1 MNYFSHDSNARND
14 ERIIRLRMKHGA
26 AGYGVFFMLLELL
39 RNAKGY
45 MCATDYKAISYE
57 LSVDAALVRAV
68 VEDFNLFLFTND
80 HSFFFSSS
88 LLQNMKRK
96 DEVSRA
102 RSAAGKRGGRPR
114 KQFPTASPI
123 SSPAGA
129 IAHSASSPPA
139 GANAHYASPNIN
151 SFLGQSDQECIC
163 MKFHISK
170 SELSE
175 RYAQFVLDCKCRK
188 TEHADNRD
196 TINHFNDWLRIVLEA
211 EKTKAYEQSERA
223 NKANKRRGIQTTTPQ
238 TKDYNEAF

>member
-1 MNYFSHDSNARND
+1 MNYFPHDSNARND

-57 LSVDAALVRAV
+57 LRVDAALVRAV

-88 LLQNMKRK
+88 LLQSMKRK

-114 KQFPTASPI
+114 KQTP
-123 SSPAGA
+123 
-129 IAHSASSPPA
+129 HA
-139 GANAHYASPNIN
+139 GANAHSASPNIN
-151 SFLGQSDQECIC
+151 SFLGKSDQECIC
-163 MKFHISK
+163 MKFHISM

-188 TEHADNRD
+188 TEHADLRD
-196 TINHFNDWLRIVLEA
+196 TLNHFNDWLRIVLEA
-211 EKTKAYEQSERA
+211 EKRKAYEQSERA
-223 NKANKRRGIQTTTPQ
+223 NNANKRRGVQTTTPQ

>member
-114 KQFPTASPI
+114 KQTPHAGANALSASP
-123 SSPAGA
+123 P
-129 IAHSASSPPA
+129 SPPA
-139 GANAHYASPNIN
+139 GANAHSASPNIN

-163 MKFHISK
+163 MKFRISM

-188 TEHADNRD
+188 TEHADHRD
-196 TINHFNDWLRIVLEA
+196 TLNHFNDWLRIVLEA

-223 NKANKRRGIQTTTPQ
+223 NKANKRRGVQTTTPQ

>member
-57 LSVDAALVRAV
+57 LRVDAALVRAV

-114 KQFPTASPI
+114 KHTPHAGANALSASP
-123 SSPAGA
+123 P
-129 IAHSASSPPA
+129 SPPA
-139 GANAHYASPNIN
+139 GANAHSASPNIN

-163 MKFHISK
+163 MKFHISM

-188 TEHADNRD
+188 TEHADHRD
-196 TINHFNDWLRIVLEA
+196 TLNHFNDWLRIVLEA

-223 NKANKRRGIQTTTPQ
+223 NKANKRRGVQTTTPQ

>member
-1 MNYFSHDSNARND
+1 MNYFTHDSNARND

-57 LSVDAALVRAV
+57 LRVDAALVRAV

-88 LLQNMKRK
+88 LLQSMKRK

-114 KQFPTASPI
+114 KQT
-123 SSPAGA
+123 
-129 IAHSASSPPA
+129 PPA
-139 GANAHYASPNIN
+139 GANAHSASPNIN

-163 MKFHISK
+163 MKFHISM

-188 TEHADNRD
+188 TEHADHRD
-196 TINHFNDWLRIVLEA
+196 TLNHFNDWLRIVLEA
-211 EKTKAYEQSERA
+211 EKRKAYEQSERA
-223 NKANKRRGIQTTTPQ
+223 NNANKRRGVQTTTPQ

>member
-1 MNYFSHDSNARND
+1 MNYFFHDSNARND
-14 ERIIRLRMKHGA
+14 ERIILLRMKHGA

-57 LSVDAALVRAV
+57 LSVNAALVRSV

-129 IAHSASSPPA
+129 IAH
-139 GANAHYASPNIN
+139 ASPNIN

-163 MKFHISK
+163 MKFHISM

-188 TEHADNRD
+188 TEHADHRD
-196 TINHFNDWLRIVLEA
+196 TLNHFNDWLRIVLEA

>member
-1 MNYFSHDSNARND
+1 MNYFFHDSNARND
-14 ERIIRLRMKHGA
+14 ESIIRLRMKHGA

-57 LSVDAALVRAV
+57 LRVDAALVRAV

-88 LLQNMKRK
+88 LLQRMKRK

-114 KQFPTASPI
+114 KQFPTASQI

-129 IAHSASSPPA
+129 
-139 GANAHYASPNIN
+139 NARYASPNIN

-163 MKFHISK
+163 MKFHISM

-188 TEHADNRD
+188 TEHADHRD
-196 TINHFNDWLRIVLEA
+196 TLNHFNDWLRIVLEA

-223 NKANKRRGIQTTTPQ
+223 NKANKRRGVQTTTPQ